1 MCVSVHPSV
10 CYVYVCLYVCMCV
23 MRVCTCTSVC
33 VYVCT
38 FVLCEAC
45 YPDIFDVMINL
56 F

>member
-10 CYVYVCLYVCMCV
+10 CYVYVCYA
-23 MRVCTCTSVC
+23 C
-33 VYVCT
+33 VYMHKCVCI
-38 FVLCEAC
+38 VHICVVCEAC